1 MEYDCMAKRSR
12 GGNLSGKIVT
22 ILKERI
28 IKWKYTPD
36 FPLTE
41 ENLSREFGVSRSPV
55 REALRILEASGLVR
69 RMPNRGYHV
78 KQVKL
83 ADVKELYDLRL
94 ALELFVVEQ
103 LTGNQSCHQA
113 IRELILVWEGIDLR
127 TMDSTVLA
135 QLDQDFHEGLAAIL
149 GNNTLLQ
156 HLASINERL
165 FIFRMIDFDRAGR
178 TESTRLQHLTILESI
193 LKGDVSKAREAI
205 HRNVEDGRENV
216 DWAIRDALAMAY
228 GMDFAT

>member
-1 MEYDCMAKRSR
+1 MAKRSK
-12 GGNLSGKIVT
+12 GANLSGKIVT

-28 IKWKYTPD
+28 IKWKYAPD

-41 ENLSREFGVSRSPV
+41 ENLSREFRVSRSPV
-55 REALRILEASGLVR
+55 REALSILEASGLVR
-69 RMPNRGYHV
+69 RMPNRGYQV

-83 ADVKELYDLRL
+83 ADVKELYALRL
-94 ALELFVVEQ
+94 ALELFVVEH
-103 LTGNQSCHQA
+103 LAVNQSCHQA
-113 IRELILVWEGIDLR
+113 IRELILAWQGIDLA
-127 TMDSTVLA
+127 TMESTALA
-135 QLDQDFHEGLAAIL
+135 KLDQDFHEGLAAIL
-149 GNNTLLQ
+149 GNNILLQ

-178 TESTRLQHLTILESI
+178 TESTRLQHLAILESI
-193 LKGDVSKAREAI
+193 LEGDAPKAREAI
-205 HRNVEDGRENV
+205 NRNVDDARKNV